1 MQVDDELCLCFH
13 VSCRKVLNYIRIH
26 RVKVPSQLSEC
37 QSAGTGCGWCRAA
50 MRRLVDC
57 MEKFPPDDDVVDDW
71 QSWLD
76 TAMPNTRSDDYSAG
90 RKQHIDQGHGTPPT
104 AS

>member
-1 MQVDDELCLCFH
+1 
-13 VSCRKVLNYIRIH
+13 
-26 RVKVPSQLSEC
+26 
-37 QSAGTGCGWCRAA
+37 
-50 MRRLVDC
+50 

-71 QSWLD
+71 QNWLD
-76 TAMPNTRSDDYSAG
+76 MAMPNTRSDDYSAG